1 MKVSEKIEASKA
13 EGRTF
18 FSFEY
23 FPPKTAEGVV
33 NLKERLKRMVATG
46 PNFCD
51 ITWGAGGTTADA
63 TLDIATYMQKEAG
76 VETMMH
82 LTCTNMEKSM
92 IDAALAQA
100 KEAGITN
107 ILALRGDPPAGQER
121 WTAVEGGFANAVDLV
136 RYIKTKYGDWFGI
149 SVAGYPEGH
158 IELNDYGADLRHLEE
173 KVEAGADV
181 IVTQL
186 FYSADIFIKFVK
198 DCRDLGITVPIVPG
212 IMPIQNYGGF
222 KRMTGFCKT
231 YIPDE
236 ISESLE
242 SIKEDDDAVK
252 AYGVEL
258 AVQMIRKCMKAGACD
273 GFHIYTLN
281 LEKSAFAILEALGLG
296 VQVAS
301 AALA

>member
-1 MKVSEKIEASKA
+1 
-13 EGRTF
+13 
-18 FSFEY
+18 
-23 FPPKTAEGVV
+23 
-33 NLKERLKRMVATG
+33 
-46 PNFCD
+46 
-51 ITWGAGGTTADA
+51 
-63 TLDIATYMQKEAG
+63 
-76 VETMMH
+76 
-82 LTCTNMEKSM
+82 
-92 IDAALAQA
+92 
-100 KEAGITN
+100 
-107 ILALRGDPPAGQER
+107 
-121 WTAVEGGFANAVDLV
+121 
-136 RYIKTKYGDWFGI
+136 
-149 SVAGYPEGH
+149 VAGYPEGH
-158 IELNDYGADLRHLEE
+158 IELNDYGADLRHLKE

-236 ISESLE
+236 INESLE

-281 LEKSAFAILEALGLG
+281 LEKSAFAILEAMGLG

>member
-1 MKVSEKIEASKA
+1 MKVGEKIAAAKA

-18 FSFEY
+18 FSFEF
-23 FPPKTAEGVV
+23 FPPKTEEGVV
-33 NLKERLKRMVATG
+33 NLKERLKRMVSTG

-51 ITWGAGGTTADA
+51 ITWGAGGSTADA
-63 TLDIATYMQKEAG
+63 TMDIATYMQKEAG
-76 VETMMH
+76 METMMH
-82 LTCTNMEKSM
+82 LTCTNMEKNM
-92 IDAALAQA
+92 IDSALAQA

-121 WTAVEGGFANAVDLV
+121 WTAVEGGFSNAVDLV
-136 RYIKTKYGDWFGI
+136 RYIKEQYGDWFGI
-149 SVAGYPEGH
+149 TVAGYPEGH
-158 IELNDYGADLRHLEE
+158 NELNDYGADLRHLKA

-186 FYSADIFIKFVK
+186 FYSSDLFIKFVK

-236 ISESLE
+236 INEELE
-242 SIKEDDDAVK
+242 AIKDDDEAVK
-252 AYGVEL
+252 AYGVQL
-258 AVQMIRKCMKAGACD
+258 AVQMIRKCIKAGACD

-281 LEKSAFAILEALGLG
+281 LEKSAFAILETMGLG
-296 VQVAS
+296 QPVP
-301 AALA
+301 ALA